1 MTGAP
6 FDEVEQVG
14 RTTEILRSEIEGLL
28 ARGLASSTRKDRR
41 PIADAAEQWSR
52 LGAAHVGSR
61 LSAALLAS
69 EGEQPDA
76 PARWLS
82 AYTSLHTFERVLSLD
97 VASRGFA
104 GLLGDAM
111 PQATVRTEA
120 PPPAMPD
127 VAGTVAALEDL
138 VRVVEDLVRTG
149 LTSATA
155 ATRQKLDAAF
165 KEASRRKQLR
175 LGASLRYTNEEV
187 GRFLA
192 DDGTFAVRRYG
203 FFLHRSWM
211 LAKGTLAALARGDTR
226 AVGALTSGASAPPTP
241 VKHLEV
247 VTLGVGKRTIASAC
261 TFDFRLRVIAASDPA
276 LVGKP
281 LVFGLVF
288 GRKPGVIA
296 EAYLHLPQPQKFTP
310 KILLGKERLVIS
322 DAAILADD
330 RGGRLLL
337 GPKSTVTTGPLHE
350 RWTELSTWDPVAAAR
365 RLISHAPSPLDLP
378 VEMQEEIVLRD
389 FQLTPSPDPKQPFVL
404 VDGPLT
410 MSVAVEAEEART
422 RLEKA
427 RKAPPGPLFGSVHY
441 ELGRLVLQP
450 LSFLPPEGPI
460 HLQLSDETI
469 NLTALVGSLNIG

>member
-1 MTGAP
+1 MTV
-6 FDEVEQVG
+6 DEVEQVG
-14 RTTEILRSEIEGLL
+14 RITELLRSELEGLL
-28 ARGLASSTRKDRR
+28 ARGLASSTAKDRR

-52 LGAAHVGSR
+52 LGAGHVASR
-61 LSAALLAS
+61 LSAAILAS
-69 EGEQPDA
+69 DGGRPDA
-76 PARWLS
+76 AALWLS

-111 PQATVRTEA
+111 PEASTRIDA
-120 PPPAMPD
+120 PPPAMPE
-127 VAGTVAALEDL
+127 VAGTASALEDL

-149 LTSATA
+149 LTSATT

-175 LGASLRYTNEEV
+175 LGASLRYANEEV

-211 LAKGTLAALARGDTR
+211 LAKGTLAALARGDMR
-226 AVGALTSGASAPPTP
+226 AVGALTSGASVPATP

-247 VTLGVGKRTIASAC
+247 VTLGIGKRTIASAC
-261 TFDFRLRVIAASDPA
+261 TFDFRLRVLAASDST
-276 LVGKP
+276 LVGKA

-296 EAYLHLPQPQKFTP
+296 EAYLHLPQPQKYTP
-310 KILLGKERLVIS
+310 KILLGRERVVIT
-322 DAAILADD
+322 DAAVLPDD
-330 RGGRLLL
+330 RGGRLVL
-337 GPKSTVTTGPLHE
+337 GPKSTVTVGPLHE
-350 RWTELSTWDPVAAAR
+350 RWSELATWDPAAAAR

-378 VEMQEEIVLRD
+378 VEMQEEVVLAD
-389 FQLTPSPDPKQPFVL
+389 FQLMPSPDPKHPFVL
-404 VDGPLT
+404 EHGPLT
-410 MSVAVEAEEART
+410 MSVTAETEEARAW
-422 RLEKA
+422 LEKA
-427 RKAPPGPLFGSVHY
+427 RTAPPGPLFGSVHY

-450 LSFLPPEGPI
+450 LSFVPPEGPI